1 MQHGKPKIGLA
12 LAGGGPE
19 GAVYEIGALLALEE
33 ALEDVDLNDLHVYVG
48 VSAGAF
54 LASCLANG
62 LTPREM
68 RRAMVSFG
76 GGGPT
81 PFRPETFF
89 TPVSKELRR
98 RALSVPKLFVQAV
111 TDYLRNPK
119 DLTLLE
125 SMTRLARAL
134 PVGFF
139 DGEPIR
145 HYLER
150 LFSRHGRTD
159 DFRELKK
166 HLVVVATDLDA
177 GRAVRF
183 GEEGF
188 DDVPI
193 SRAVQASA
201 ALPGLYPPVEIDGRY
216 YVDGVLIKTLH
227 ASVALDAGA
236 EVVFCINPIVPV
248 DTARAVEAGVM
259 RRGKLIDRG
268 LPAVLS
274 QTFRTLIR
282 SRLQAGISAY
292 GTRYED
298 ADVVLLEPRRDDY
311 EMFFTNVFSFSDR
324 RTVFEHAYRQ
334 TRSSLLERREE
345 LEPVFERHGL
355 VLRWDVL
362 ADPSLTPWQESE
374 APPPTRRPLRADR
387 PAKELRGHEL
397 TERLHSALDRLED
410 LLDGE
415 TDSDKDSRPGRGPR
429 TWREKGASN
438 VVRLAGRR
446 DRQAG

>member
-1 MQHGKPKIGLA
+1 MEGKPHIGLA

-33 ALEDVDLNDLHVYVG
+33 ALDGVDLNDLHVYVG

-54 LASCLANG
+54 LVSCLANG
-62 LTPREM
+62 LTPREI

-81 PFRPETFF
+81 PFKPEMFF
-89 TPVSKELRR
+89 SPVRSELGR
-98 RALSVPKLFVQAV
+98 RALAVPKLFVEAV

-139 DGEPIR
+139 EGEPIR

-150 LFSRHGRTD
+150 LFTRQGRTD
-159 DFRELKK
+159 DFRKLKK
-166 HLVVVATDLDA
+166 HLVVVAADLDS
-177 GRAVRF
+177 GQAVRF
-183 GEEGF
+183 GEPGH

-193 SRAVQASA
+193 SLAVQASA

-236 EVVFCINPIVPV
+236 DLVFCINPIVPV
-248 DTARAVEAGVM
+248 DTSRAVEAGVM

-282 SRLQAGISAY
+282 SRLQAGLSAY
-292 GTRYED
+292 GTRYEN

-311 EMFFTNVFSFSDR
+311 EMFFTNIFSFSDR
-324 RTVFEHAYRQ
+324 RTVFEHAYHR
-334 TRSSLLERREE
+334 TRANLLERREE
-345 LEPVFERHGL
+345 LEPIFERRG
-355 VLRWDVL
+355 VSLRWDVL
-362 ADPSLTPWQESE
+362 EDPARTPWQESE
-374 APPPTRRPLRADR
+374 APAPTRRVKTTDR
-387 PAKELRGHEL
+387 PQREPRGHEV
-397 TERLHSALDRLED
+397 TERLNSALDRLE
-410 LLDGE
+410 GI
-415 TDSDKDSRPGRGPR
+415 
-429 TWREKGASN
+429 
-438 VVRLAGRR
+438 LA
-446 DRQAG
+446 